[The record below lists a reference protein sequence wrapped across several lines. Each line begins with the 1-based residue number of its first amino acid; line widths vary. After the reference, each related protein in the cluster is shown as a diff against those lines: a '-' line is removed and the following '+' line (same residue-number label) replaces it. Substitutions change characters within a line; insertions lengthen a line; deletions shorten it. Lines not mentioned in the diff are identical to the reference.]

1 MLSAHKYLY
10 NGKELQD
17 EQLGGVNLDWYCYG
31 ARYYDP
37 ALGRWHVV
45 DPAAESMSS
54 WSPYNYTFNNPIR
67 FIDPD
72 GTVPGDFYDNELHYL
87 GTDGID
93 DNKKYVITNGE
104 DVQTIANNTQNNSN
118 TSVSELSSAPVQ
130 LASDLAINA
139 MGTSTIASNSPSEGD
154 PIGGFHEEG
163 GSYGADGNGNP
174 KVVPA
179 KPGMGNTEL
188 RPGGK
193 ASIATYTP
201 ANPSDVTS
209 DYVIEG
215 TYHVHPSG
223 TQEVTMPNGKRG
235 FGWHRQPPSQGD
247 LTKATTESTQGHSY
261 TNGRPVTGNSY
272 VIGAGNSSVPGGG
285 RVYIYNSKGNVTN
298 VPRNK
303 FFNLAK

>member
-1 MLSAHKYLY
+1 
-10 NGKELQD
+10 
-17 EQLGGVNLDWYCYG
+17 
-31 ARYYDP
+31 
-37 ALGRWHVV
+37 V

-72 GTVPGDFYDNELHYL
+72 GTIPGDFYDDELNYL

-93 DNKKYVITNGE
+93 DNKKYVVTNDQ
-104 DVQTIANNTQNNSN
+104 DVQTITENAQNGGTTGLSD
-118 TSVSELSSAPVQ
+118 LSSSPVQ
-130 LASDLAINA
+130 LASDPVINA
-139 MGTSTIASNSPSEGD
+139 METATIASNSPSQGD

-163 GSYGADGNGNP
+163 GSYGTDGEGNP

-179 KPGMGNTEL
+179 VPGMGNTEMAL
-188 RPGGK
+188 GGK
-193 ASIATYTP
+193 VSIKTYTP

-223 TQEVTMPNGKRG
+223 TKAVTTPSGKSG
-235 FGWHRQPPSQGD
+235 LIYHRQPPSNGD
-247 LTKATTESTQGHSY
+247 LANAKGESVQGHSY
-261 TNGRPVTGNSY
+261 TNGRPVTGNHY
-272 VIGAGNSSVPGGG
+272 VIGAAGSNVPGGG
-285 RVYIYNSKGNVTN
+285 RVYLYNSIGNLTN
-298 VPRNK
+298 VPRDK